1 MSGTM
6 VSADHHRE
14 LIDAKDA
21 RIRELENTIIGQSG
35 LLSAESQDC
44 SVLLNV
50 AQYFVVRAIE
60 RGDYD
65 QIRDALREAKDDTGL
80 YACEIADMV
89 ERLGLCSRDMVV
101 QQYEV
106 TVTVPVTVTVQVEA
120 YDDESAEDA
129 AKDEIE
135 SNGLDNYY
143 MDIDW
148 YRMDI
153 DEVNEV

>member
-21 RIRELENTIIGQSG
+21 RIRELENKILDQNAIINR
-35 LLSAESQDC
+35 ESQDC

-80 YACEIADMV
+80 YAGEIADMV

-101 QQYEV
+101 QEYDV
-106 TVTVPVTVTVQVEA
+106 TITVPVTVTVRVEA

-129 AKDEIE
+129 GKEE
-135 SNGLDNYY
+135 LECNGIDNYY

-148 YRMDI
+148 YNMEAY
-153 DEVNEV
+153 EVNEV

>member
-21 RIRELENTIIGQSG
+21 RIKELETEIVKFHRMVED
-35 LLSAESQDC
+35 ESRDC

-60 RGDYD
+60 RGDYQ

-80 YACEIADMV
+80 YAGEIADMV

-101 QQYEV
+101 QEYEV

-120 YDDESAEDA
+120 YDDESAEEA

-148 YRMDI
+148 YRMETY
-153 DEVNEV
+153 EVNEV

>member
-21 RIRELENTIIGQSG
+21 RIRELEGAFDALRHETMN
-35 LLSAESQDC
+35 ESRDC

-60 RGDYD
+60 RGDYQ
-65 QIRDALREAKDDTGL
+65 QIRDALREAKEDTGM
-80 YACEIADMV
+80 YAGEIADMV

-101 QQYEV
+101 QEYDV
-106 TVTVPVTVTVQVEA
+106 TITVPVTVTVRVEA

-129 AKDEIE
+129 GKAEVE
-135 SNGLDNYY
+135 SNGIENYY

-148 YRMDI
+148 YNMETY
-153 DEVNEV
+153 EVNEV

>member
-21 RIRELENTIIGQSG
+21 RIRELETEIVKFHRMVED
-35 LLSAESQDC
+35 ESRDC

-60 RGDYD
+60 RGDYQ

-80 YACEIADMV
+80 YAGEIADMV
-89 ERLGLCSRDMVV
+89 ERLGLCSRDMMV
-101 QQYEV
+101 QEYEV

-129 AKDEIE
+129 AKNEIE

-148 YRMDI
+148 YRMETY
-153 DEVNEV
+153 EVNEV

>member
-21 RIRELENTIIGQSG
+21 RINELLREVELRQRMVFDSER
-35 LLSAESQDC
+35 DC

-65 QIRDALREAKDDTGL
+65 QIRAALKAAKDDTGL
-80 YACEIADMV
+80 YAGEIADMV
-89 ERLGLCSRDMVV
+89 ERLGLCSRDMMV
-101 QQYEV
+101 QEYEV

-120 YDDESAEDA
+120 YDDESAEEA

-153 DEVNEV
+153 YEVNEV

>member
-21 RIRELENTIIGQSG
+21 RIAELQREVTLRQGMVIDSERDI
-35 LLSAESQDC
+35 

-80 YACEIADMV
+80 YASEIADMV
-89 ERLGLCSRDMVV
+89 ERLGLCSRDMVM

-129 AKDEIE
+129 AHEEIE

-148 YRMDI
+148 YNMETY
-153 DEVNEV
+153 EVNEV

>member
-1 MSGTM
+1 M

-14 LIDAKDA
+14 MIDAKDA
-21 RIRELENTIIGQSG
+21 RIKELQHEITKVSEAIIS
-35 LLSAESQDC
+35 ESRDC

-80 YACEIADMV
+80 YAGEIADMV

-106 TVTVPVTVTVQVEA
+106 TVTVPVTVTVSVEA

-148 YRMDI
+148 YRMETY
-153 DEVNEV
+153 EVNEV

>member
-21 RIRELENTIIGQSG
+21 RIRELENTILEQSG
-35 LLSAESQDC
+35 LLSAEAQDC

-65 QIRDALREAKDDTGL
+65 QIREALREAKDDTGL
-80 YACEIADMV
+80 YAGEIADMV

-101 QQYEV
+101 QEYDV
-106 TVTVPVTVTVQVEA
+106 TITVPVTVTVRVEA

-129 AKDEIE
+129 GKEE
-135 SNGLDNYY
+135 LECNGIDNYY

-148 YRMDI
+148 YNMETY
-153 DEVNEV
+153 EVNEV

>member
-1 MSGTM
+1 M

-21 RIRELENTIIGQSG
+21 RIRELEGAFDALRLETMN
-35 LLSAESQDC
+35 ESRDC

-60 RGDYD
+60 RGDYQ
-65 QIRDALREAKDDTGL
+65 QIRAALREAKDDTGL
-80 YACEIADMV
+80 YAGEIADMV

-101 QQYEV
+101 QEYEV

-120 YDDESAEDA
+120 YDDESAEEA

-135 SNGLDNYY
+135 FNGLDNYY

-148 YRMDI
+148 YRMETY
-153 DEVNEV
+153 EVNEV

>member
-21 RIRELENTIIGQSG
+21 RIRELENTILEQSG

-60 RGDYD
+60 RGDYQ

-80 YACEIADMV
+80 YAGEIADMV

-101 QQYEV
+101 QEYDV
-106 TVTVPVTVTVQVEA
+106 TITVPVTVTVRVEA

-129 AKDEIE
+129 GKEE
-135 SNGLDNYY
+135 LECNGIDNYY

-148 YRMDI
+148 YNMETY
-153 DEVNEV
+153 EVNEV

>member
-21 RIRELENTIIGQSG
+21 RIKELETEIVKFHRMVED
-35 LLSAESQDC
+35 ESRDC

-60 RGDYD
+60 RGDYQ

-80 YACEIADMV
+80 YAGEIADMV

-101 QQYEV
+101 QEYEV
-106 TVTVPVTVTVQVEA
+106 TITVPVTVTVQVEA

-129 AKDEIE
+129 AKEEVE
-135 SNGLDNYY
+135 SKGLDSYY

-148 YRMDI
+148 YNTEI
-153 DEVNEV
+153 YEVREV

>member
-21 RIRELENTIIGQSG
+21 RIAELQREVTLRQGMVIDSERDI
-35 LLSAESQDC
+35 

-65 QIRDALREAKDDTGL
+65 QIRDALRAAKDDTGL

-148 YRMDI
+148 YRMETY
-153 DEVNEV
+153 EVNEV

>member
-21 RIRELENTIIGQSG
+21 RIRELEGAFDALRHETLN
-35 LLSAESQDC
+35 ESQDC

-60 RGDYD
+60 RGDYH
-65 QIRDALREAKDDTGL
+65 QIREALKAAKDDTGL
-80 YACEIADMV
+80 YAGEIADMV

-101 QQYEV
+101 QEYDV
-106 TVTVPVTVTVQVEA
+106 TITVPVTVTVRVEA
-120 YDDESAEDA
+120 YDDESAEYA
-129 AKDEIE
+129 AKEEIE

-143 MDIDW
+143 MDVDW

-153 DEVNEV
+153 YEVNEV

>member
-1 MSGTM
+1 MSSTM

-14 LIDAKDA
+14 LIDTKDA
-21 RIRELENTIIGQSG
+21 RIKELQHEITKVSEAIMS
-35 LLSAESQDC
+35 ESRDC

-65 QIRDALREAKDDTGL
+65 QIRDALRAAKDDTGL
-80 YACEIADMV
+80 YAGEIAEMV

-101 QQYEV
+101 QEYEV

-148 YRMDI
+148 YRMETY
-153 DEVNEV
+153 EVNEV

>member
-14 LIDAKDA
+14 LIDTKDA
-21 RIRELENTIIGQSG
+21 RIRELENKILDQNTIINR
-35 LLSAESQDC
+35 ESEDC

-80 YACEIADMV
+80 YAGEIADMV

-120 YDDESAEDA
+120 YDDESAEEA

-153 DEVNEV
+153 YEVNEV

>member
-21 RIRELENTIIGQSG
+21 RIRELENAFDSLRNETMN
-35 LLSAESQDC
+35 ESRDC

-60 RGDYD
+60 RGDYN
-65 QIRDALREAKDDTGL
+65 QIREALREAKDDTGL
-80 YACEIADMV
+80 YASEIADMV

-101 QQYEV
+101 QEYDV
-106 TVTVPVTVTVQVEA
+106 TITVPVTVTVRVEA
-120 YDDESAEDA
+120 YDDESAEGA
-129 AKDEIE
+129 GKEE
-135 SNGLDNYY
+135 LECNGIDNYY

-148 YRMDI
+148 YRMETY
-153 DEVNEV
+153 EVNEV

>member
-21 RIRELENTIIGQSG
+21 RIAELQHEITKVSEAIIS
-35 LLSAESQDC
+35 ESRDC

-80 YACEIADMV
+80 YAGEIADMI
-89 ERLGLCSRDMVV
+89 ERLGLCSRDMMMCE
-101 QQYEV
+101 YNV
-106 TVTVPVTVTVQVEA
+106 TITVPVTVTVGVEA
-120 YDDESAEDA
+120 TDEDA
-129 AKDEIE
+129 AEDMAKAEVE

-148 YRMDI
+148 YNMDI
-153 DEVNEV
+153 YEIEEA

>member
-14 LIDAKDA
+14 LIDTKDA
-21 RIRELENTIIGQSG
+21 RIAELQREVTLRQGMVIDSERDI
-35 LLSAESQDC
+35 

-65 QIRDALREAKDDTGL
+65 QIRDALRAAKDDTGL
-80 YACEIADMV
+80 YAGEIADMV

-101 QQYEV
+101 QEYEV
-106 TVTVPVTVTVQVEA
+106 TLTVPVTVTVSVEA

-143 MDIDW
+143 MDVDW
-148 YRMDI
+148 YRTEI
-153 DEVNEV
+153 YEVNEV

>member
-21 RIRELENTIIGQSG
+21 RIRELEGAFDALRHETLN
-35 LLSAESQDC
+35 ESQDC

-60 RGDYD
+60 RSDYH
-65 QIRDALREAKDDTGL
+65 QIREALKAAKDDTGL
-80 YACEIADMV
+80 YAGEIADMV

-101 QQYEV
+101 QEYDV
-106 TVTVPVTVTVQVEA
+106 TITVPVTVTVRVEA
-120 YDDESAEDA
+120 YDDESAEYA
-129 AKDEIE
+129 GKEEIE

-148 YRMDI
+148 YNMETY
-153 DEVNEV
+153 EVREI

>member
-21 RIRELENTIIGQSG
+21 RIAELRHEVAKVSEAIIS
-35 LLSAESQDC
+35 ESQDC

-65 QIRDALREAKDDTGL
+65 QIRAALKAAKDDTGL
-80 YACEIADMV
+80 YAGEIADMV

-101 QQYEV
+101 QEYEV

-120 YDDESAEDA
+120 YDDESAEEA

-148 YRMDI
+148 YNMETY
-153 DEVNEV
+153 EVREV

>member
-14 LIDAKDA
+14 LIDTKDA
-21 RIRELENTIIGQSG
+21 RIKELQHEITKVSEAIIS
-35 LLSAESQDC
+35 ESRDC

-65 QIRDALREAKDDTGL
+65 QIRDALRAAKDDTGL
-80 YACEIADMV
+80 YAGEIAEMV

-106 TVTVPVTVTVQVEA
+106 TITVPVTVTVSVEA

-135 SNGLDNYY
+135 SNGLDSYY
-143 MDIDW
+143 MDVDW
-148 YRMDI
+148 YNMDI
-153 DEVNEV
+153 YEVNEV

>member
-21 RIRELENTIIGQSG
+21 RIRELENAFDALRHETMN
-35 LLSAESQDC
+35 ESQDC

-80 YACEIADMV
+80 YAGEIADMV

-101 QQYEV
+101 QEYDV
-106 TVTVPVTVTVQVEA
+106 TITVPVTVTVRVEA

-129 AKDEIE
+129 GKEE
-135 SNGLDNYY
+135 LECNGIDNYY

-148 YRMDI
+148 YNMEAY
-153 DEVNEV
+153 EVNEV

>member
-148 YRMDI
+148 YRMDVY
-153 DEVNEV
+153 EVNEV

>member
-21 RIRELENTIIGQSG
+21 RIRELEGAFDALRHETLN
-35 LLSAESQDC
+35 ESQDC

-60 RGDYD
+60 RGDYH
-65 QIRDALREAKDDTGL
+65 QIREALKAAKDDTGL
-80 YACEIADMV
+80 YAGEIADMV

-101 QQYEV
+101 QEYEV
-106 TVTVPVTVTVQVEA
+106 TVTVPVTVTVRVEA
-120 YDDESAEDA
+120 YDDESAEYA
-129 AKDEIE
+129 GKEEIE

-143 MDIDW
+143 MDIDL
-148 YRMDI
+148 YNIETYYVREI
-153 DEVNEV
+153 

>member
-14 LIDAKDA
+14 LIDTKDA
-21 RIRELENTIIGQSG
+21 RIKELETEIVKFHRMVEDE
-35 LLSAESQDC
+35 ARDC

-60 RGDYD
+60 RGDYQ

-80 YACEIADMV
+80 YAGEIADMV

-101 QQYEV
+101 QEYEV

-148 YRMDI
+148 YRMETY
-153 DEVNEV
+153 EVNEV

>member
-1 MSGTM
+1 MSSTM

-14 LIDAKDA
+14 LIDTKDA
-21 RIRELENTIIGQSG
+21 RIAELEREVSLRQGMVFDSERDI
-35 LLSAESQDC
+35 

-80 YACEIADMV
+80 YAGEIADMV

-143 MDIDW
+143 MDVDW
-148 YRMDI
+148 YRAEI
-153 DEVNEV
+153 YEVNEV

>member
-14 LIDAKDA
+14 LIDAKDET
-21 RIRELENTIIGQSG
+21 ISHLQSELGKWQQMSLDSER
-35 LLSAESQDC
+35 DC

-60 RGDYD
+60 RNDHD

-80 YACEIADMV
+80 YAREIADMI
-89 ERLGLCSRDMVV
+89 ERLGLCSRDMMMCE
-101 QQYEV
+101 YDV
-106 TVTVPVTVTVQVEA
+106 TITVPVTVTVKVEA
-120 YDDESAEDA
+120 TDEDDAEDLA
-129 AKDEIE
+129 RNEIE
-135 SNGLDNYY
+135 CNGIDNYH

-148 YRMDI
+148 YNMDI
-153 DEVNEV
+153 YEIVEG

>member
-21 RIRELENTIIGQSG
+21 RIKELQHEITKVSEAIIS
-35 LLSAESQDC
+35 ESRDC

-65 QIRDALREAKDDTGL
+65 QIRDALRAAKDDTGL
-80 YACEIADMV
+80 YAGEIAEMV

-101 QQYEV
+101 QEYEV

-148 YRMDI
+148 YNVEI
-153 DEVNEV
+153 YEVNEV

>member
-1 MSGTM
+1 MGWDEDVNGEIGALKDRIAELLREVELRQGM
-6 VSADHHRE
+6 VLDSERD
-14 LIDAKDA
+14 I
-21 RIRELENTIIGQSG
+21 
-35 LLSAESQDC
+35 

-65 QIRDALREAKDDTGL
+65 QIREALKAAKDDTGL
-80 YACEIADMV
+80 YAGEIADMV

-101 QQYEV
+101 QEYEV
-106 TVTVPVTVTVQVEA
+106 TVTVPVTVTVSVEA

-135 SNGLDNYY
+135 CNGLDNYY
-143 MDIDW
+143 MDVNW
-148 YRMDI
+148 YNMEI
-153 DEVNEV
+153 EEVREV

>member
-14 LIDAKDA
+14 LIDTKDA
-21 RIRELENTIIGQSG
+21 RIRELQSALG
-35 LLSAESQDC
+35 TESQDC

-65 QIRDALREAKDDTGL
+65 QIREALKAAKDDTGL
-80 YACEIADMV
+80 YAGEIADMV

-101 QQYEV
+101 QEYEV
-106 TVTVPVTVTVQVEA
+106 TVTVPVTVTVSVEA
-120 YDDESAEDA
+120 YDDDSAEHA
-129 AKDEIE
+129 AKQEIE

-143 MDIDW
+143 MDVDW

-153 DEVNEV
+153 YEVNEV